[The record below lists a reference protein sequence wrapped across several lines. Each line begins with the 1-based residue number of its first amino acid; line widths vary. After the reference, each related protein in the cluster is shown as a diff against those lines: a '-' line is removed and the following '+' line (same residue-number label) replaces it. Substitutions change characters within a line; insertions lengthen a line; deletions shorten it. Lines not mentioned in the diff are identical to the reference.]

1 MWDNDGEFLLIE
13 AAYALPKWLKPE
25 TASNRVW
32 LLNGMMHIVP
42 LPTIAAPDIP
52 SFPTLQQAR
61 QILQGGQVSTEAGAP
76 FSCLPGSLLLTV
88 AGTQTAR
95 VLYTSPL

>member
-32 LLNGMMHIVP
+32 LLNGLMHIVP
-42 LPTIAAPDIP
+42 LPTTAAPDIP
-52 SFPTLQQAR
+52 SFLTLQQAW
-61 QILQGGQVSTEAGAP
+61 QIVQGGQVSTVAGAP
-76 FSCLPGSLLLTV
+76 LLPACLNHCC
-88 AGTQTAR
+88 
-95 VLYTSPL
+95 